1 MHAFRCTRGVA
12 ESIGGVAPAMAR
24 SHKIT
29 DPLDIVD
36 IKISYAKFCHIDA
49 YGLPIYL
56 EGW

>member
-1 MHAFRCTRGVA
+1 
-12 ESIGGVAPAMAR
+12 MAR

-36 IKISYAKFCHIDA
+36 IKISCAKFGHIDA

-56 EGW
+56 KGW